1 MALDAPQLPAPA
13 FDLNLLSKEAGRRA
27 VALVQRNTPKPDP
40 SWVEIKD
47 GYLILSMRSASDGS
61 TFSLKLV
68 PKAEEGDG
76 GGGGG
81 GPLARALA
89 ESSTGSGSGE
99 FSLDGSFSLSEPESG
114 SGSDDSSGSDES
126 SYSESESDSSSKNCI
141 VAFQGKYIGW
151 VCNERPEAKFEDVVT
166 VPLLP
171 GRTVAVASIPVEF
184 ADCCVPGTIRAT
196 RVMASEPVLATAR
209 VGADRLLQV
218 RIQPSTEVVKVAV
231 RIEGT
236 RKGHAGRWRKYS
248 SDQFLAN
255 IQFYSIAQGL
265 P

>member
-1 MALDAPQLPAPA
+1 MALDAPKLPAPA
-13 FDLNLLSKEAGRRA
+13 FDLSLLSKEASRRA
-27 VALVQRNTPKPDP
+27 VALVQRNTPKPDA
-40 SWVEIKD
+40 SWVEIKE
-47 GYLILSMRSASDGS
+47 GYLILSMRPASDGS

-68 PKAEEGDG
+68 PKAEEGDGG

-99 FSLDGSFSLSEPESG
+99 FSLDGSFSISEPESG
-114 SGSDDSSGSDES
+114 SGSEDSSGSDES
-126 SYSESESDSSSKNCI
+126 SDSGSESDSSSKNCI
-141 VAFQGKYIGW
+141 VVFQGKYIGW

-166 VPLLP
+166 VPLLS

-218 RIQPSTEVVKVAV
+218 RIQPSTEIVKVAV

-236 RKGHAGRWRKYS
+236 RKGHAGRWREYS
-248 SDQFLAN
+248 PDQFLAN
-255 IQFYSIAQGL
+255 IQFYSIKWM
-265 P
+265 